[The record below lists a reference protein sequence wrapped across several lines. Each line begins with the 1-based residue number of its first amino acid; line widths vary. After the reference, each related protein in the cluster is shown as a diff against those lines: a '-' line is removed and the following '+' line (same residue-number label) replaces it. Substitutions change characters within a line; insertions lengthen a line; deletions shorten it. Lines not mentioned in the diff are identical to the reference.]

1 MADLRETA
9 VDPMTGR
16 TAQPVTPPG
25 YDPTF
30 AESAMEQMLKLYG
43 RFADRQTMP
52 TNRRIF
58 LETVVENARTPITE
72 KDFAPA
78 ELDYMKSLIAK
89 KYDPIKPF
97 LQIYED
103 YLTDAISKDD
113 QFRKQK
119 KKDKILRKEYR
130 AQYEKDLSAIKDF
143 NSGKLSQDFLTLTSN
158 NPAYAT
164 YDALKTLIPSS
175 VSAFNIPS
183 SVTYKD
189 YGSEK
194 DVTAARYA
202 SSGAS
207 PQEAVQLTLGQF
219 NYAIDPQ
226 TGQLAIKENYDFNP
240 PVNFISGQAQPMPPV
255 GAESVAIAAPFIP
268 EGGGDVAYQLLRQYA
283 GRKVPPGYGRP
294 VNINLGTG
302 LASSAVPP
310 VFPTYG
316 Q

>member
-9 VDPMTGR
+9 VDPMTGKPAR
-16 TAQPVTPPG
+16 PMTPPG
-25 YDPTF
+25 YEPSF
-30 AESAMEQMLKLYG
+30 AENAIEGLLKLYG
-43 RFADRQTMP
+43 KYADRQTMP

-89 KYDPIKPF
+89 KYDPVKPF

-103 YLTDAISKDD
+103 YLSRELTKDS

-119 KKDKILRKEYR
+119 KAKMALDKESKAR
-130 AQYEKDLSAIKDF
+130 YEKDLQAIKDF
-143 NSGKLSQDFLTLTSN
+143 NDGKITPQFLDLTSPN
-158 NPAYAT
+158 QSFDRG
-164 YDALKTLIPSS
+164 YDLFYKMRLNKNSLS
-175 VSAFNIPS
+175 VPR

-189 YGSEK
+189 YSDELALDK
-194 DVTAARYA
+194 DRYA
-202 SSGAS
+202 TAGST
-207 PQEAVQLTLGQF
+207 PKEAVHLTVGQF
-219 NYAIDPQ
+219 NYDIDPQ
-226 TGQLAIKENYDFNP
+226 TGQLVIKEDYDFNP
-240 PVNFISGQAQPMPPV
+240 PIDWVTNKALPAPPI
-255 GAESVAIAAPFIP
+255 GAETLVDAAPMLADDT
-268 EGGGDVAYQLLRQYA
+268 GTVAYRLLRQYA

-302 LASSAVPP
+302 LATSAVPP